1 MEINTPIQSP
11 NNVSM
16 TGLDTSRAIANKWIG
31 FIPLQNALGNK
42 FRNLELSLVRFSIPS
57 IQMGTSTTSFK
68 GVSYEVPTHVLNP
81 DTKEITFEYKV
92 SQDWYNYKSLFIW
105 ASALAIL
112 NPVDAKAFQAQIM
125 HEDVV
130 AATRVDRSAI
140 GVFTDLLD
148 CRVWLL
154 NNFKQRVVD
163 FTFHNCF
170 IKSFGEIALDYSSTD
185 EVIHSFT
192 MAYSNF
198 TIDSVGVL
206 KNG

>member
-1 MEINTPIQSP
+1 MEIASPIQP
-11 NNVSM
+11 TNDVSM
-16 TGLDTSRAIANKWIG
+16 VGLDTSRAISNKWIG

-57 IQMGTSTTSFK
+57 IQMGTGTTSFK
-68 GVSYEVPTHVLNP
+68 GVTYEVPTHVLNP
-81 DTKEITFEYKV
+81 DTREITFEYKV

-112 NPVDAKAFQAQIM
+112 NPVDAKAFQAQTM
-125 HEDVV
+125 HENVV
-130 AATRVDRSAI
+130 AATGVDRSAI
-140 GVFTDLLD
+140 GVFNDLLD

-163 FTFHNCF
+163 FTFYDCF

-192 MAYSNF
+192 MAYSHF

-206 KNG
+206 PNG